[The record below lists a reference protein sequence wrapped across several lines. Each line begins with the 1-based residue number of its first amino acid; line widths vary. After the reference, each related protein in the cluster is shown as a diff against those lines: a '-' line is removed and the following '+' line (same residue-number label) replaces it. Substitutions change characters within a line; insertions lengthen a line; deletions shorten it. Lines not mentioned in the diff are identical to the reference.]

1 MFLRGHMGRGAES
14 CIKSPKDNLREMAL
28 FRPGQGR
35 AGPPPGT
42 RPMMQLPGNL
52 QGARGTVGRR
62 QALQNRGP
70 RRPGRVSGSHTG
82 SLAHSEPRG
91 RVGCRQQNYVYHS
104 PPRRC
109 VAAPNSPPT
118 LRWGCR
124 SKVSTTGWLPSHSRN
139 SFSHRSAGWKSET
152 RCPGGWFLLRAVR
165 DNLSSPLSSLLR
177 APATLGVLGS

>member
-1 MFLRGHMGRGAES
+1 
-14 CIKSPKDNLREMAL
+14 
-28 FRPGQGR
+28 
-35 AGPPPGT
+35 
-42 RPMMQLPGNL
+42 MMQPPGNL
-52 QGARGTVGRR
+52 QGARGTVGPR

-91 RVGCRQQNYVYHS
+91 RVGCRQQNYVHHS
-104 PPRRC
+104 PPRRG

-124 SKVSTTGWLPSHSRN
+124 SKVSTTGWPPSHSRN

-165 DNLSSPLSSLLR
+165 DNLSLPLSSLLR
-177 APATLGVLGS
+177 APAPLGALGS